1 MQPVPE
7 KLIWATFCSRPRQNR
22 TKGLASGSH
31 PSGINHK
38 SRRYIQRLADSLA
51 TGNSCARDSCK
62 RARPKAPLLSCAD
75 GFLAN
80 PDALTQPGLVAL
92 LENEWACNEW
102 GDLVREI
109 RVANTRLRSQRRASG
124 KVSGPA
130 LERRVSGTLL
140 RAALSPAAVEPKGL

>member
-1 MQPVPE
+1 MVGVRDDCPSSAE
-7 KLIWATFCSRPRQNR
+7 RAAEARKAGN
-22 TKGLASGSH
+22 H

-38 SRRYIQRLADSLA
+38 DRRYIQRLADSLA
-51 TGNSCARDSCK
+51 TGKSCARDSCK
-62 RARPKAPLLSCAD
+62 RDRPKAPLLSCAD

-80 PDALTQPGLVAL
+80 PDALTHPGMVVL

-109 RVANTRLRSQRRASG
+109 RVANTRLRSQRCASG

-130 LERRVSGTLL
+130 LESRVSGTLL
-140 RAALSPAAVEPKGL
+140 RAVLSATAVKPKGL